1 MSLHKDV
8 IAEIEASEEGPHIG
22 AFFDFDGT
30 IIYGYSAMT
39 FIREQVKR
47 GDVSAKEFAELAAAM
62 TSFGLGSI
70 GFSSMMVVTS
80 QLLRGMTEASYMD
93 LRKSSMKNISLD

>member
-30 IIYGYSAMT
+30 IIYGYSAFT

-47 GDVSAKEFAELAAAM
+47 GDVTAKEFAELAAAM
-62 TSFGLGSI
+62 TSFGHAAHK
-70 GFSSMMVVTS
+70 
-80 QLLRGMTEASYMD
+80 LRTD
-93 LRKSSMKNISLD
+93 DHHR

>member
-62 TSFGLGSI
+62 TSFGRQHWLFVNDG
-70 GFSSMMVVTS
+70 G
-80 QLLRGMTEASYMD
+80 D
-93 LRKSSMKNISLD
+93 LSAIARYD